1 MVKRKTRNADL
12 ALENNLQ
19 RRGTHRDHGGCSVG
33 ELRLH
38 RRAQGVAS
46 L

>member
-19 RRGTHRDHGGCSVG
+19 RGCNYRPDGGCSVG
-33 ELRLH
+33 
-38 RRAQGVAS
+38 
-46 L
+46 